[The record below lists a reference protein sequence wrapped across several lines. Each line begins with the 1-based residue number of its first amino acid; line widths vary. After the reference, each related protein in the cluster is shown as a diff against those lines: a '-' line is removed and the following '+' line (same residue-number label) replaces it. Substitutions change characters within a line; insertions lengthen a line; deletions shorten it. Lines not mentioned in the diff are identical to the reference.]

1 MNTKQSTKLLRTIGF
16 YNVENLFDIYD
27 DKHIHDEYFTKK
39 SPIKWTK
46 QRYNTKLRKI
56 GHVISTVG
64 EKETQNHP
72 AIFGLAEVE
81 NAKVIKDLIASEHLK
96 DCNYNYVHFNS
107 KDERG
112 IDVALVYDASVFKVA
127 HSEIVSYHFENN
139 GNTDYTRDIL
149 LVSGLLDGLELHC
162 IVNHWSSRREGVK
175 ETNHKRA
182 KAAQKVNNLIKT
194 IRAKSP
200 NAKIIVMGDFND
212 NPGNDSLQSLVNES
226 QLHNVTAPL
235 RSYSR
240 GTVFH
245 KRQWYL
251 FDQILLSTN
260 FFEEKDNSLQFNS
273 ANIYD
278 PDFLKILKG
287 RQKGS
292 PYRTYKGRQYQG
304 GYSDHFPVY
313 VILEVE

>member
-1 MNTKQSTKLLRTIGF
+1 METKKSHKTLRTIGF
-16 YNVENLFDIYD
+16 YNVENLFDIRNDKATND
-27 DKHIHDEYFTKK
+27 DYFTKK

-46 QRYNTKLRKI
+46 QRYNSKLKKI
-56 GHVISTVG
+56 GHVISAVG
-64 EKETQNHP
+64 KEETHNTP

-81 NAKVIKDLIASEHLK
+81 NTKVIEDLIASEHLK
-96 DCNYNYVHFNS
+96 DYTYKYIHFNS

-112 IDVALVYDASVFKVA
+112 IDVALVYDTSVFKVA
-127 HSEIVSYHFENN
+127 HSEIVSYHFDDN

-175 ETNHKRA
+175 ESNHKRV
-182 KAAQKVNNLIKT
+182 KAAQKVNDLIKS
-194 IRAKSP
+194 IRTKSP
-200 NAKIIVMGDFND
+200 NAKIVVMGDFND
-212 NPGNDSLQSLVNES
+212 NPGNDSVQNLVNES
-226 QLHNVTAPL
+226 QLHNVTAAL

-260 FFEEKDNSLQFNS
+260 FFEEKDNSLQFNT

-278 PDFLKILKG
+278 PDFLKTFKG

-292 PYRTYKGRQYQG
+292 PFRTYKGRQYQG

-313 VILEVE
+313 VVLEVE